1 MANFKYTALSV
12 SGETVK
18 GVVEAAEQ
26 FEAVAKI
33 KQNCPIIVEIEEVG
47 AVANAKVNMKK
58 IDAKTLALMC
68 NRFSMLLAVGLPIVK
83 SVEMLATQIEDKY
96 LSYTLKDI
104 AKDVAMG
111 KSLYSSFKSRKG
123 VFPVTFLESV
133 RSGEE
138 SGDLVN
144 AFDRLSKY
152 YDKTSKIKQKVIS
165 ALTYPAFTIVV
176 AIVVLV
182 IIMVYGVPSF
192 SRSFAQSGAEMP
204 FITVAV
210 IAVSNFFVH
219 YGIFVLAIIAGIV
232 IGLRL
237 YSRTDKGAETFSA
250 IILGLPIVGKIIQ
263 LSSASQFAHTMS
275 MLLSSGMPIINCID
289 IAGKSVSNYIIR
301 RDILKS
307 AVDVE
312 EGKSMGSCLA
322 QSKYLP
328 PMLIEMVSMGEQT
341 GTMEKT
347 LSAVGDFY
355 DNEVD
360 VHTTRALSVLEPA
373 IICVLAVMVVIILL
387 SVYLPMF
394 SMYG

>member
-47 AVANAKVNMKK
+47 AVTNAKVNMKK

-192 SRSFAQSGAEMP
+192 SRSFAQSGTEMP

-250 IILGLPIVGKIIQ
+250 IILGIPIVGKIIQ
-263 LSSASQFAHTMS
+263 LSSASQFAHTMA

>member
-152 YDKTSKIKQKVIS
+152 YEKTSKITQKVIS
-165 ALTYPAFTIVV
+165 ALTYPAFTIAV

-219 YGIFVLAIIAGIV
+219 YGIFVVAIIAGIV
-232 IGLRL
+232 LGLRL

-250 IILGLPIVGKIIQ
+250 LILGLPIVGKIIQ
-263 LSSASQFAHTMS
+263 LSSASQFSHTMS

-328 PMLIEMVSMGEQT
+328 PMLVEMVSMGEQT

>member
-68 NRFSMLLAVGLPIVK
+68 NRFSMLLVVGLPIVK

>member
-47 AVANAKVNMKK
+47 AVANTKVNMKK

-152 YDKTSKIKQKVIS
+152 YDKTSKITQKVIS
-165 ALTYPAFTIVV
+165 ALTYPAFTIAV

-237 YSRTDKGAETFSA
+237 YSRTDKGAEFFGA
-250 IILGLPIVGKIIQ
+250 FILGIPIIGKIVQ

-373 IICVLAVMVVIILL
+373 IICVLAFLVVIILL

>member
-68 NRFSMLLAVGLPIVK
+68 NRFSMLLVVGLPIVK

-263 LSSASQFAHTMS
+263 LSSASQFAHTMA

>member
-47 AVANAKVNMKK
+47 AVANAKVNLKK

-219 YGIFVLAIIAGIV
+219 YGIFVLAIIVGIV

-263 LSSASQFAHTMS
+263 LSSASQFAHTMA

-347 LSAVGDFY
+347 LSAVGNFY

>member
-263 LSSASQFAHTMS
+263 LSSASQFAHTMA

-328 PMLIEMVSMGEQT
+328 PMLVEMVSMGEQT

>member
-192 SRSFAQSGAEMP
+192 SKSFAQSGAEMP

-219 YGIFVLAIIAGIV
+219 YGIFVVAIIAGIV
-232 IGLRL
+232 LGLRL

-250 IILGLPIVGKIIQ
+250 LILGLPIVGKIIQ

>member
-47 AVANAKVNMKK
+47 AVANAKVNLKK

-182 IIMVYGVPSF
+182 IIM
-192 SRSFAQSGAEMP
+192 
-204 FITVAV
+204 
-210 IAVSNFFVH
+210 
-219 YGIFVLAIIAGIV
+219 
-232 IGLRL
+232 
-237 YSRTDKGAETFSA
+237 
-250 IILGLPIVGKIIQ
+250 
-263 LSSASQFAHTMS
+263 
-275 MLLSSGMPIINCID
+275 
-289 IAGKSVSNYIIR
+289 
-301 RDILKS
+301 
-307 AVDVE
+307 
-312 EGKSMGSCLA
+312 
-322 QSKYLP
+322 
-328 PMLIEMVSMGEQT
+328 
-341 GTMEKT
+341 
-347 LSAVGDFY
+347 
-355 DNEVD
+355 
-360 VHTTRALSVLEPA
+360 
-373 IICVLAVMVVIILL
+373 
-387 SVYLPMF
+387 
-394 SMYG
+394 

>member
-1 MANFKYTALSV
+1 
-12 SGETVK
+12 
-18 GVVEAAEQ
+18 
-26 FEAVAKI
+26 
-33 KQNCPIIVEIEEVG
+33 
-47 AVANAKVNMKK
+47 
-58 IDAKTLALMC
+58 
-68 NRFSMLLAVGLPIVK
+68 
-83 SVEMLATQIEDKY
+83 
-96 LSYTLKDI
+96 
-104 AKDVAMG
+104 
-111 KSLYSSFKSRKG
+111 
-123 VFPVTFLESV
+123 
-133 RSGEE
+133 
-138 SGDLVN
+138 
-144 AFDRLSKY
+144 
-152 YDKTSKIKQKVIS
+152 
-165 ALTYPAFTIVV
+165 
-176 AIVVLV
+176 
-182 IIMVYGVPSF
+182 
-192 SRSFAQSGAEMP
+192 MP

-219 YGIFVLAIIAGIV
+219 YGIFVLAIIVGIV

-263 LSSASQFAHTMS
+263 LSSASQFAHTMA

-347 LSAVGDFY
+347 LSAVGNFY

>member
-219 YGIFVLAIIAGIV
+219 YGIFVLAIIVGIV

-263 LSSASQFAHTMS
+263 LSSASQFAHTMA

-373 IICVLAVMVVIILL
+373 IICLLAVMVVIILL

>member
-219 YGIFVLAIIAGIV
+219 YGIFVLAIIVGIV

-263 LSSASQFAHTMS
+263 LSSASQFAHTMA